1 MFRVCLRVLTPV
13 HISFWLK
20 GVLVSGAATSGSKG
34 VKGLIRSR
42 NRTVDGKVQFRYDK
56 QPYWDG
62 SGIY

>member
-1 MFRVCLRVLTPV
+1 MFLSVVMVLTPV

-42 NRTVDGKVQFRYDK
+42 NRTVE
-56 QPYWDG
+56 
-62 SGIY
+62 